1 MEVTMH
7 ASPERQ
13 AWFDETDVASD
24 AGVGREDWYG
34 AMTAQVAAFLARL
47 RRVPADAWYRAATE
61 DGHIVA
67 SATLAPAVLRRR
79 EVREDEAARARLRQ
93 VMDSMPAV
101 ARRIRRRI
109 DEELTVLDG
118 IATVSTLTQMRRAAR
133 IAACAVAARPFISDA
148 DFERLYRP
156 FERLVPTEEL
166 AAH

>member
-1 MEVTMH
+1 MH

-34 AMTAQVAAFLARL
+34 EMTAQVTAFLTRL

-67 SATLAPAVLRRR
+67 RRRPGATLAPAVLRRR
-79 EVREDEAARARLRQ
+79 EVREDEAARARLRA

-166 AAH
+166 AVH